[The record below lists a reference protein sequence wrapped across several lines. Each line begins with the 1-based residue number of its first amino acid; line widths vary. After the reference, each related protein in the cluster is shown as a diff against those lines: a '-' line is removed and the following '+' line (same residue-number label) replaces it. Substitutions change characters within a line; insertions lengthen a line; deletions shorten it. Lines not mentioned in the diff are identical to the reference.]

1 MPLDDSDSM
10 KYSQDGE
17 QVEQLQ
23 RLLGTIASVYTLA
36 REQGI
41 LTVRF
46 LNAPQDKQDVDHET
60 SRSVLRDHEF
70 GGVTRVGTELKN
82 KVLDKFVSKVEMR
95 KPLLVIVITDGPVR
109 STFSLPLIERSN
121 GGLSRPRASPPK
133 S

>member
-1 MPLDDSDSM
+1 M

-46 LNAPQDKQDVDHET
+46 LNAPQDRQDVNDET
-60 SRSVLRDHEF
+60 SRSVLKDHEF

-109 STFSLPLIERSN
+109 STLFLLFVERSN
-121 GGLSRPRASPPK
+121 ASLSRPRASRPR